1 MWYLNV
7 QIVARGNDASFG
19 ASDFRHRA
27 WSDRDRRR
35 HLQKVFLVVVVFEEQ
50 SLSLSLSLS
59 DWNEERRRCSKEG
72 VLFFKKYNPKL
83 LSAEKKRPSFL
94 RNNKK
99 GHYIDDGQKHNRT
112 TPRAGEDDDFDD
124 VIVDGESRLVRA
136 VFFVLVGEE

>member
-1 MWYLNV
+1 MK
-7 QIVARGNDASFG
+7 RGGCA
-19 ASDFRHRA
+19 
-27 WSDRDRRR
+27 
-35 HLQKVFLVVVVFEEQ
+35 QK
-50 SLSLSLSLS
+50 
-59 DWNEERRRCSKEG
+59 R

-83 LSAEKKRPSFL
+83 LSAEKKKGRFL

-136 VFFVLVGEE
+136 VFFVLVGEERERGAWKSTNECV